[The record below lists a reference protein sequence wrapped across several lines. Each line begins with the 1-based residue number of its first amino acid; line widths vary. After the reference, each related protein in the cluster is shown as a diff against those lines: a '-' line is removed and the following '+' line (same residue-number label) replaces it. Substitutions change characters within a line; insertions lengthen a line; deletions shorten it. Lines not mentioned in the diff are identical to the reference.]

1 MGDKQQ
7 QKSADHNNS
16 VPCGECGKNCDENPA
31 EFKDE
36 SMECDCCHRW
46 IHVVCAK
53 MQKGKRDAISKYK
66 LRWFCDKCEVGAASL
81 YEMCVGIRAEQ
92 VKLRED
98 VSKLETRVINCEK
111 ESSSTLTRLATCEK
125 TNSELSTRITNVK
138 ASVLSDLKTDTSEN
152 NPLTTLKNE
161 LKAEIA
167 ATKQQTPWKL
177 SSAGG
182 SAGSTP
188 DLRKIINDEVKEE
201 VKEAKALQAIKNN
214 IIISG
219 IPESDNDVADVNKLI
234 SEELSIVPAIDT
246 VLRLGKPNPDRPR
259 LLKVVISNSEN
270 RQKILLK
277 AKDLRKST
285 CKETREKVYIRPDQ
299 TKKQQL
305 ESKNL
310 RDDLRARRLQNPT
323 KVYKIVKGV
332 IEESETPPKTN

>member
-1 MGDKQQ
+1 MGDKQ

-16 VPCGECGKNCDENPA
+16 VPCGECGRICDENPG

-46 IHVVCAK
+46 IHMICAK

-98 VSKLETRVINCEK
+98 VSKLETRVKNCED
-111 ESSSTLTRLATCEK
+111 EGSLTRTRLTTCEK
-125 TNSELSTRITNVK
+125 TNSELSTRISNVK
-138 ASVLSDLKTDTSEN
+138 TSVLSDLKTDTSEN
-152 NPLTTLKNE
+152 NPLITLKNE

-167 ATKQQTPWKL
+167 ASKQQTPWKS
-177 SSAGG
+177 SSAGP
-182 SAGSTP
+182 TP

-219 IPESDNDVADVNKLI
+219 IPESDNDEANVNKLI
-234 SEELSIVPAIDT
+234 SEELGIVPEIDT
-246 VLRLGKPNPDRPR
+246 TQRLGKPNPDRPR
-259 LLKVVISNSEN
+259 LLKVIVSNSEN

-323 KVYKIVKGV
+323 KTYRIVKGV
-332 IEESETPPKTN
+332 IEETETPPTTS

>member
-1 MGDKQQ
+1 MADKQQ

-16 VPCGECGKNCDENPA
+16 VACGECGKICDELPA

-46 IHVVCAK
+46 IHVSCAK

-98 VSKLETRVINCEK
+98 VSKLETRVKKCED
-111 ESSSTLTRLATCEK
+111 EGSSTLTRLATCEK
-125 TNSELSTRITNVK
+125 TNFELTTRISNVK
-138 ASVLSDLKTDTSEN
+138 TSVLSDLRTDTTDN
-152 NPLTTLKNE
+152 NPLITLKNE
-161 LKAEIA
+161 LKAEITA
-167 ATKQQTPWKL
+167 AKQQTPWK
-177 SSAGG
+177 SSPAGP
-182 SAGSTP
+182 AP

-219 IPESDNDVADVNKLI
+219 IPESDNDTAKVNTLI
-234 SEELSIVPAIDT
+234 SEELGIVTEIDS
-246 VLRLGKPNPDRPR
+246 VLRLGKSNPERPR
-259 LLKVVISNSEN
+259 LLKVVIPSSEN

-285 CKETREKVYIRPDQ
+285 CKSTRENVYIRPDQ

-310 RDDLRARRLQNPT
+310 RDEVRARRLQNPD
-323 KVYKIVKGV
+323 KFYRIVKGV
-332 IEESETPPKTN
+332 IEELDTPPRTA

>member
-16 VPCGECGKNCDENPA
+16 VPCGECGKICDEKPA

-46 IHVVCAK
+46 IHMICAK

-92 VKLRED
+92 VKLRET
-98 VSKLETRVINCEK
+98 VSELETRVKKCEDNG
-111 ESSSTLTRLATCEK
+111 SSTLSRLASCEK
-125 TNSELSTRITNVK
+125 TNSELSTRISTVKTN
-138 ASVLSDLKTDTSEN
+138 VLSDLRTDTSEN
-152 NPLTTLKNE
+152 NPLTVLKNE

-167 ATKQQTPWKL
+167 ASKQQTPWK
-177 SSAGG
+177 APTGP
-182 SAGSTP
+182 TP

-219 IPESDNDVADVNKLI
+219 IPESNNDTADVIKLI
-234 SEELSIVPAIDT
+234 SEELDILPEIDT
-246 VLRLGKPNPDRPR
+246 VQRLGKQNPNKPR
-259 LLKVVISNSEN
+259 LLKVVIPNSEN

-277 AKDLRKST
+277 AKDLRKSD
-285 CKETREKVYIRPDQ
+285 CKNTREKVYIRPDQ

-310 RDDLRARRLQNPT
+310 RDDLRARRLQNPD
-323 KVYKIVKGV
+323 KFYRIVKGV
-332 IEESETPPKTN
+332 IEETENLPQLA